1 MVLLSKIW
9 MGLRSIQDIFK
20 KDIIKLEDV
29 DEINI
34 NYEN

>member
-1 MVLLSKIW
+1 

>member
-1 MVLLSKIW
+1 

-29 DEINI
+29 DKINLS
-34 NYEN
+34 NEN

>member
-1 MVLLSKIW
+1 
-9 MGLRSIQDIFK
+9 MGLRFIQDIFK